1 MSMLILSRLPSSILL
16 ISAGLDYETP
26 GDFTYTTFGNDDQSF
41 NLEISED
48 SIAELS
54 ESIILTA
61 SVLSGPATF
70 NDNSVTLTLND
81 DDGT

>member
-1 MSMLILSRLPSSILL
+1 MFSFLV
-16 ISAGLDYETP
+16 ISAGADYEVP

-54 ESIILTA
+54 ETITLTA
-61 SVLSGPATF
+61 SVSSGPATF
-70 NDNSVTLTLND
+70 NTDTVTLTLND

>member
-16 ISAGLDYETP
+16 ISAGLDYEAP

-41 NLEISED
+41 NLEIVED

-61 SVLSGPATF
+61 SVLSGTATF
-70 NDNSVTLTLND
+70 NTDTVTLTLND